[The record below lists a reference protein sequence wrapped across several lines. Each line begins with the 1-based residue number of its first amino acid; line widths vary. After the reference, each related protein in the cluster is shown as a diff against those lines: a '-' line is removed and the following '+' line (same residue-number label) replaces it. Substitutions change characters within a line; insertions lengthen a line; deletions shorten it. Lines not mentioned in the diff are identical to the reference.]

1 MTDDGSDSRDR
12 LAERRGLN
20 TRYYDPAEDS
30 ALLAAAAEDVVESDW
45 LVLEVGVGSGYV
57 AERVTDGT
65 GASVVG
71 SDVNPHACR
80 QTRERGV
87 PAVRADLVSAFAGAA
102 FDAVLFNPPYLPT
115 PDTVE
120 FDDWTER
127 ALSGG
132 ESGRDVVEPFL
143 RSVGRVLAP
152 GGVVLLLVSSL
163 TDIEAVE
170 QLAADEGFDA
180 ESVAESSFPGER
192 LVVLALRR

>member
-1 MTDDGSDSRDR
+1 MTDDASDSRDR

-30 ALLAAAAEDVVESDW
+30 ALLATAAEDVVEGDW
-45 LVLEVGVGSGYV
+45 HVLEVGVGSGYV
-57 AERVTDGT
+57 AERVRAET
-65 GASVVG
+65 GANVVG

-80 QTRERGV
+80 RARERGV
-87 PAVRADLVSAFAGAA
+87 RTVRADIVSPFAAEA

-115 PDTVE
+115 PE
-120 FDDWTER
+120 AAEWDDWTER

-132 ESGRDVVEPFL
+132 KSGRDVVEPFV
-143 RSVGRVLAP
+143 RTVGRVLAP

-163 TDIEAVE
+163 TGIEAVE
-170 QLAADEGFDA
+170 GLAADAGFDA
-180 ESVAESSFPGER
+180 ETVAESSFPGER